1 METTTSVLGI
11 ICCIICIIL
20 VILHRREIKK
30 NKKLEK
36 ENEGL
41 RHLSLHKEINLNTLI
56 ESSLPIESIAN
67 YLSYRIQFLIE
78 SRAQVGVVLDMMD
91 ELGITQGVKIPVGRQ
106 SNIDQIRIRIQEII
120 KDRFDRESL
129 QTWVDSSRFNE
140 KELTRL
146 NSSFLKEIGSS
157 MLVWSPQYA

>member
-1 METTTSVLGI
+1 MTALALVLGI
-11 ICCIICIIL
+11 TTLFLIL
-20 VILHRREIKK
+20 FLIQETRRK
-30 NKKLEK
+30 KKLEK

-56 ESSLPIESIAN
+56 ESSLPLESIAN

-91 ELGITQGVKIPVGRQ
+91 ELGITQGVKIPVERQ

-157 MLVWSPQYA
+157 MLVWSPQYT